1 MKDTWAD
8 GKEASKQLFQHFQQ
22 EPALQPSMDVALRQ
36 DAFSNKR
43 EPQPAF
49 SQTPGLLH
57 FITILCYALL
67 ILVCNVMPRH
77 AMPCHAMPCHAMP
90 CHAMPCYAMLCYA
103 MSLTATYHTAMSVCE
118 HINEYLLNELRNTGL
133 CLRASCDVCSAATF

>member
-57 FITILCYALL
+57 FITMLCYALL

-77 AMPCHAMPCHAMP
+77 AMPCHAML
-90 CHAMPCYAMLCYA
+90 CYAMLCYA
-103 MSLTATYHTAMSVCE
+103 MLCYAMLCYAMLCYAMLCYAMLCYAMLCHLQQHIIQQCRFVSTSTNTY
-118 HINEYLLNELRNTGL
+118 
-133 CLRASCDVCSAATF
+133 